1 MLGKASKKGR
11 GSASLL
17 FVCANKGELGFSPF
31 FTGSNKALPLPSARR
46 ATLCPDVWSQQLRI
60 STHALPGEGGLGGDS
75 DEHAQVISIHAPARE
90 GDA

>member
-31 FTGSNKALPLPSARR
+31 QTKLSRCPPRGGRPCVLMCGPSNYAFLPTPSQGR
-46 ATLCPDVWSQQLRI
+46 AAWAETVTNTLK
-60 STHALPGEGGLGGDS
+60 
-75 DEHAQVISIHAPARE
+75 
-90 GDA
+90 